1 MFFPL
6 FLRLAAG
13 YATRWWARGW
23 RGGLLS
29 GGLVAAL
36 CAPAWSQRPTP
47 DKTPAPASTSS
58 STPAKAPAPATN
70 STTQQLS
77 VQKTEEALRLLLRAD
92 SVQQARVQP
101 GMEADAEGFVL
112 DQTLTKPG
120 RDFYELFYS
129 SFQSNTG
136 FRDFTIVLSERPIR
150 GTSTLISMNVNDAE
164 LFEIP
169 LPTRPEQI
177 EEAVAAA
184 VETARDYLTEQQAQ
198 STMMETPQLVAPTPA
213 PKP

>member
-1 MFFPL
+1 MRRSASSCSAPSCASRPAVSGL
-6 FLRLAAG
+6 LGGVLLAA
-13 YATRWWARGW
+13 A
-23 RGGLLS
+23 LS
-29 GGLVAAL
+29 Y
-36 CAPAWSQRPTP
+36 PAWAQRPTR
-47 DKTPAPASTSS
+47 KATTPAVESGP
-58 STPAKAPAPATN
+58 
-70 STTQQLS
+70 QQLS

-129 SFQSNTG
+129 TFQSTSG
-136 FRDFTIVLSERPIR
+136 YRDYTIVLTERPIR
-150 GTSTLISMNVNDAE
+150 GTSTLISMNVNDTE

-169 LPTRPEQI
+169 LPTRTEQI

-184 VETARDYLTEQQAQ
+184 VETARDYLSEQQAQ
-198 STMMETPQLVAPTPA
+198 STMMETPQPTNSAPA
-213 PKP
+213 KP